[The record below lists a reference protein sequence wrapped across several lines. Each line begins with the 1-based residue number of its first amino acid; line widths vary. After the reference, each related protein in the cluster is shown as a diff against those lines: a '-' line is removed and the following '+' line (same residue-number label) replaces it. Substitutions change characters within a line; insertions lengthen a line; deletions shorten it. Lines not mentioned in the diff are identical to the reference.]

1 MNVIVLAGS
10 PKGSQSITA
19 EYVRYLAAR
28 RSVHRSTSTTTPLT
42 TISTACATISV

>member
-10 PKGSQSITA
+10 PKGSQSVTA

-28 RSVHRSTSTTTPLT
+28 RPEDTFTFLYP
-42 TISTACATISV
+42 AQA